1 MSDQPLLSVK
11 NLGVQFRQ
19 GGKVTDAVRGV
30 SFDLFKGKT
39 LALVGESGSGKS
51 VSALSILKLL
61 PYPAAHHPH
70 GEIFYDGKDL
80 LNAPDKELRQVRGN
94 GISFIFQEPM
104 SSLNP
109 LHNVERQIAEV
120 LKLHRGM

>member
-19 GGKVTDAVRGV
+19 GGKVSDAVRGV

-70 GEIFYDGKDL
+70 GEIVYNGKDL
-80 LNAPDKELRQVRGN
+80 LNASDKELRQVRGN

-109 LHNVERQIAEV
+109 LHNCLLYTSPSPRDS
-120 LKLHRGM
+120 

>member
-1 MSDQPLLSVK
+1 MSDQRLLSVK

-19 GGKVTDAVRGV
+19 GGKVSDAVRGV

-70 GEIFYDGKDL
+70 GEIVYNGKDL
-80 LNAPDKELRQVRGN
+80 LNAPDKDCLLYTSPSPRD
-94 GISFIFQEPM
+94 S
-104 SSLNP
+104 
-109 LHNVERQIAEV
+109 
-120 LKLHRGM
+120 